1 MIGELRSLARRFK
14 LTATRAEKASSNS
27 DLQLLDAD
35 ELGQFF
41 DFAFVQFAE
50 TEFEDFLQI
59 DGKFVQGFGLGMGAG
74 NSRNHANQQAG
85 LGVPFDVCGKFVHSL
100 APEGC

>member
-1 MIGELRSLARRFK
+1 MIFSSFCGVGSK
-14 LTATRAEKASSNS
+14 SSSNS

-59 DGKFVQGFGLGMGAG
+59 DGQFVQGFGLGMRAG
-74 NSRNHANQQAG
+74 NSRNHADQQTGSASRSMYAVNLFILLLLKDANG
-85 LGVPFDVCGKFVHSL
+85 ILLPCQ
-100 APEGC
+100 